1 MQRFLCINVYAKVS
15 LHMADDKT
23 PTPEARQNP
32 GEPPVP
38 ASPVLPVIA
47 ERSMDAQTMKAFAHP
62 LRMAI
67 YSHLSDVGSAT
78 ATALAHH
85 LQESTG
91 QTSYHLRQLE
101 KHGMVKED
109 TGRGSG
115 RERWWKPVGYRMHVE
130 ELGQD
135 AANLRVMHSV
145 LHEGLRHRMATISS
159 YLDAAPTEPLEWV
172 NASVDTTT
180 TMTMTLEQ
188 ERALGEELMQVIER
202 HKQALGPSGSAPAED
217 NESRRVRLY
226 LSLFPL
232 IED

>member
-1 MQRFLCINVYAKVS
+1 M
-15 LHMADDKT
+15 
-23 PTPEARQNP
+23 
-32 GEPPVP
+32 P
-38 ASPVLPVIA
+38 ASPVPPVIA

-62 LRMAI
+62 LRMAM
-67 YSHLSDVGSAT
+67 YSRLTDVGSAT
-78 ATALAHH
+78 ATSLARH

-101 KHGMVKED
+101 KHGLVEED
-109 TGRGSG
+109 TSRGSG
-115 RERWWKPVGYRMHVE
+115 RERWWKPLGYRMHVE

-145 LHEGLRHRMATISS
+145 LHEGLRHRMETITS
-159 YLDAAPTEPLEWV
+159 YLDAAPTEPREWV

-188 ERALGEELMQVIER
+188 ERALGEELLQVIDR
-202 HKQALGPSGSAPAED
+202 HKQALGPAEIAPAESP
-217 NESRRVRLY
+217 ESRRVRLY

-232 IED
+232 VDEEHTQGADDGGTSGGGPGAGRG